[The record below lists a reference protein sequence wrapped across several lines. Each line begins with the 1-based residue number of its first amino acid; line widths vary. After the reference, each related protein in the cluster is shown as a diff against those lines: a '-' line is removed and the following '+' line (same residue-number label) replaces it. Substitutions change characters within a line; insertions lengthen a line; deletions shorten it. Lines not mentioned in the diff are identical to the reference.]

1 MKQEMNSITMSPE
14 DLQNLLKAAI
24 GEAVAQATRLNPM
37 EERKLAE
44 ELAKERRRNQMMIQL
59 GKIEEEAARN
69 KREGCSHMRDAK
81 TGDSVPRNWP
91 TGEWTTSGQAY
102 QNGTAVIICQ
112 RCSST
117 WLFKPDPNYYS
128 AIIQNGLLKAAPP
141 PEDLTMCPG
150 CFELKPHCRCKEI
163 YVEAKAREN
172 AAVAAVA

>member
-1 MKQEMNSITMSPE
+1 MPQNAITMTPE
-14 DLQNLLKAAI
+14 QLQELLKTAI
-24 GEAVAQATRLNPM
+24 GEAVAQATRLNPI

-44 ELAKERRRNQMMIQL
+44 ELAKERRRNMMMIQL

-69 KREGCSHMRDAK
+69 RRDGCSHMRDAK
-81 TGDSVPRNWP
+81 TGDSVPRSWP

-128 AIIQNGLLKAAPP
+128 AIIQNGLLKAQPP
-141 PEDLTMCPG
+141 PEELTMCPG
-150 CFELKPHCRCKEI
+150 CFELKPHCRCREI
-163 YVEAKAREN
+163 YLLAKADES
-172 AAVAAVA
+172 AAQPVAA